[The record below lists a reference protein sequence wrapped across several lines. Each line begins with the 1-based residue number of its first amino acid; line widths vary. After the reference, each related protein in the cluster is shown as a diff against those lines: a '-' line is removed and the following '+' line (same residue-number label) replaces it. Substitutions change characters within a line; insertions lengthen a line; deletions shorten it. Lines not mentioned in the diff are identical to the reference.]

1 MKDIVSKNN
10 WKGQWAKPD
19 LNAVFCRSVK
29 SPITS
34 KRITNIIEHMTYE
47 IFKYTARGLYEEHKF
62 LFTLLL
68 TLKIDI
74 QRNRVKH
81 EEFLTLIKG
90 QYTTRKHCTWV
101 QMYELWWGSC
111 VCFSSFLALDW
122 RLHLWEIF
130 YLFIYCKKF
139 FKVLFIIYIYIY
151 IVLGLALR
159 IPWIEEPGRLQSGG
173 CKESD
178 MTEWLHFHSVALHGL
193 SLVAG
198 SRVYSL
204 LWCEGFSLWQPLL
217 FRRTGSRCSGFSS
230 CSV

>member
-1 MKDIVSKNN
+1 MLSSAGLSRAQLQARGSLISLSTWPTRFLSTQPGGCMRSTNFCSRCCLPWRLTSRGTESSMKSFSPLLKVSIRLESIAR
-10 WKGQWAKPD
+10 G
-19 LNAVFCRSVK
+19 CRC
-29 SPITS
+29 
-34 KRITNIIEHMTYE
+34 TNYGEGRVCVLVVSLHLIEDCTYE
-47 IFKYTARGLYEEHKF
+47 RYFICSFIARNF
-62 LFTLLL
+62 L
-68 TLKIDI
+68 K
-74 QRNRVKH
+74 
-81 EEFLTLIKG
+81 
-90 QYTTRKHCTWV
+90 
-101 QMYELWWGSC
+101 
-111 VCFSSFLALDW
+111 
-122 RLHLWEIF
+122 F
-130 YLFIYCKKF
+130 YL
-139 FKVLFIIYIYIY
+139 LYIY

-204 LWCEGFSLWQPLL
+204 LWCEGFWLWQPLL